1 MTPRDLVR
9 ALTIVLL
16 STAIA
21 AAGLA
26 AQEGEFVYLP
36 NVTGTTAGGRALT
49 TITDQ
54 TTRALENLGASLR
67 QRGLD
72 LRHVVS
78 VNVFLKDARHFQ
90 DMNAVYRRL
99 FATDPPTRA
108 TAEADLPDPDA
119 LIQIS
124 AVAARGPKQVIAPAG
139 MASPALPYSWGIKVG
154 NTLFLS
160 GMTSRAPDTYEPVL
174 GDVPTQTRRI
184 FGNMG
189 LVLKAA
195 GMDFKDLT
203 SCRVF
208 LDDARRFGA
217 MNQAY
222 AEFVPAEDPPA
233 RATVRA
239 GLMNPAFDVELQC
252 VAEPSAGRK
261 VVMAEG
267 QQRSRAPLSPAI
279 SAGNRLY
286 LSGMLGGAGD
296 VADQTRTTLDNLL
309 GTLRAAGMDFSHL
322 LDVWVYVTD
331 VRQWQAVKRVLDEVL
346 PAGAPQPTVVG
357 TPLMGTN
364 LLVEIQMTAE
374 R

>member
-1 MTPRDLVR
+1 MTPRTLVGVC
-9 ALTIVLL
+9 AAVIGISTIV
-16 STAIA
+16 A
-21 AAGLA
+21 AVLA
-26 AQEGEFVYLP
+26 AQEREFVYVS
-36 NVTGTTAGGRALT
+36 NVSATTAGGRSLA
-49 TITDQ
+49 TIADQ
-54 TTRALENLGASLR
+54 TSQTLENLGQTLR

-72 LRHVVS
+72 LQQVVV
-78 VNVFLKDARHFQ
+78 VNVFLKDVRHFQ
-90 DMNAVYRRL
+90 DMNTVYRR
-99 FATDPPTRA
+99 FFPNDPPTRA
-108 TAEADLPDPDA
+108 TAEADLPNPDA
-119 LIQIS
+119 LIQLS
-124 AVAARGPKQVIAPAG
+124 AIATRGRKQVIAPAG

-195 GMDFKDLT
+195 GLDFKDLT
-203 SCRVF
+203 TCRVF

-252 VAEPSAGRK
+252 VAEASASRK
-261 VVMAEG
+261 VVMAQG

-279 SAGNRLY
+279 STGNRLY
-286 LSGMLGGAGD
+286 LSGMLGSGPD
-296 VADQTRTTLDNLL
+296 VAAQTRTTLDNLL
-309 GTLRAAGMDFSHL
+309 GTLRAAGMDFSNL
-322 LDVWVYVTD
+322 VDLWVYVAD
-331 VRQWQAVKRVLDEVL
+331 MRQWEAVKRVLDEVL
-346 PAGAPQPTVVG
+346 PPGAPQPTVIG
-357 TPLMGTN
+357 TPLMGAN
-364 LLVEIQMTAE
+364 FLVEIQMVAE

>member
-1 MTPRDLVR
+1 MTLPRPTRTL
-9 ALTIVLL
+9 ATLAC
-16 STAIA
+16 AITMA
-21 AAGLA
+21 AAALA
-26 AQEGEFVYLP
+26 AQERELVYVS
-36 NVTGTTAGGRALT
+36 NVTGTTADGRALT
-49 TITDQ
+49 TIADQ
-54 TTRALENLGASLR
+54 TTRALANLGASLR
-67 QRGLD
+67 ERGLE
-72 LRHVVS
+72 LGHVVA

-90 DMNAVYRRL
+90 DMNAVYRRV
-99 FATDPPTRA
+99 FANDPPTRA

-119 LIQIS
+119 LIQLS
-124 AVAARGPKQVIAPAG
+124 AVAARGRKQVIAPAG
-139 MASPALPYSWGIKVG
+139 MASPSLPYSWGIKVG

-174 GDVPTQTRRI
+174 GDVSTQTRRI

-195 GMDFKDLT
+195 AMDFKDLT

-222 AEFVPAEDPPA
+222 AEFVPAQDPPA

-252 VAEPSAGRK
+252 VAEPSPTRM

-279 SAGNRLY
+279 STGNRVY

-296 VADQTRTTLDNLL
+296 VAAQTRTTLNNLL
-309 GTLRAAGMDFSHL
+309 GTLRAAEMDFSHL
-322 LDVWVYVTD
+322 VDVWVYVTD
-331 VRQWQAVKRVLDEVL
+331 MRQWEAVKRVLDEVL

-357 TPLMGTN
+357 TPLMGAN
-364 LLVEIQMTAE
+364 FLVEIQMVAE

>member
-1 MTPRDLVR
+1 MV
-9 ALTIVLL
+9 
-16 STAIA
+16 
-21 AAGLA
+21 AGLG
-26 AQEGEFVYLP
+26 AQEREFVYVS

-49 TITDQ
+49 IADQ
-54 TTRALENLGASLR
+54 TTEALEQLRAALR
-67 QRGLD
+67 QHGLD
-72 LRHVVS
+72 LQHVVA

-90 DMNAVYRRL
+90 SMNAVYAKV
-99 FATDPPTRA
+99 FSTDPPTRA

-119 LIQIS
+119 LIQLS
-124 AVAARGPKQVIAPAG
+124 AVAARSPKQVIAPAG
-139 MASPALPYSWGIKVG
+139 MASPALPYSWGIKAG

-195 GMDFKDLT
+195 GMDFNDLT
-203 SCRVF
+203 SCRVY

-222 AEFVPAEDPPA
+222 GEFVPAQDPPA

-239 GLMNPAFDVELQC
+239 GLMNAAFDVEIQC
-252 VAEPSAGRK
+252 VAEPSSSRK

-279 SAGNRLY
+279 STGNRLY
-286 LSGMLGGAGD
+286 LSGMLGGTGD
-296 VADQTRTTLDNLL
+296 VAAQTRTTLDNLL
-309 GTLRAAGMDFSHL
+309 GTLRAAGLDFAHL
-322 LDVWVYVTD
+322 VDVWVYVTD
-331 VRQWQAVKRVLDEVL
+331 IRQWDAVKRVLDEVL

-357 TPLMGTN
+357 TPLMGAN
-364 LLVEIQMTAE
+364 FLVEIQMAAE

>member
-1 MTPRDLVR
+1 MTPTNL
-9 ALTIVLL
+9 APTG
-16 STAIA
+16 A
-21 AAGLA
+21 AVVSVAVILATGLG
-26 AQEGEFVYLP
+26 AQQREFVY
-36 NVTGTTAGGRALT
+36 VSSITGTTAGGRALT
-49 TITDQ
+49 TIADQ
-54 TTRALENLGASLR
+54 TSQALENLGQTLR
-67 QRGLD
+67 ERGLD
-72 LRHVVS
+72 LQHVAV

-90 DMNAVYRRL
+90 DMNTVYRR
-99 FATDPPTRA
+99 FFPNDPPTRA

-119 LIQIS
+119 LIQLS
-124 AVAARGPKQVIAPAG
+124 AIAVRGKKEVIAPAG
-139 MASPALPYSWGIKVG
+139 MASPSLPYSWGIKVG

-203 SCRVF
+203 TCRVF

-239 GLMNPAFDVELQC
+239 GLMNPGFDVELQC

-279 SAGNRLY
+279 STGNRLY
-286 LSGMLGGAGD
+286 LSGMLGSGPD
-296 VADQTRTTLDNLL
+296 VAAQTRTTLDNLL
-309 GTLRAAGMDFSHL
+309 GTLQAAGMDFSHVV
-322 LDVWVYVTD
+322 DSWVYVTD
-331 VRQWQAVKRVLDEVL
+331 MRQWEAVKRVLDEVL
-346 PAGAPQPTVVG
+346 PAGGHQPTVVG
-357 TPLMGTN
+357 TPLMGAN
-364 LLVEIQMTAE
+364 FLVEIQMVAE

>member
-1 MTPRDLVR
+1 MMPRTLAR
-9 ALTIVLL
+9 TL
-16 STAIA
+16 SAVGCATAITTA
-21 AAGLA
+21 ALA
-26 AQEGEFVYLP
+26 AQEREFVYVSNL
-36 NVTGTTAGGRALT
+36 TGTTAGGRALT
-49 TITDQ
+49 TIADQ
-54 TTRALENLGASLR
+54 TTQALDQLR
-67 QRGLD
+67 QALRSHGLD
-72 LRHVVS
+72 LQHVVV

-90 DMNAVYRRL
+90 DMNAVYAKA
-99 FATDPPTRA
+99 FPNDPPTRA

-119 LIQIS
+119 LIQLS
-124 AVAARGPKQVIAPAG
+124 AVAAGGRKQVIVPAG
-139 MASPALPYSWGIKVG
+139 MASPSLPYSWGIKVG

-160 GMTSRAPDTYEPVL
+160 GMTSRAPDTYQPVL
-174 GDVPTQTRRI
+174 GDVATQTRRI

-189 LVLKAA
+189 LVLQAA
-195 GMDFKDLT
+195 GMAFKDLT
-203 SCRVF
+203 SCRVY

-239 GLMNPAFDVELQC
+239 GLMNPAFDVEIQC

-279 SAGNRLY
+279 STGRRLY

-296 VADQTRTTLDNLL
+296 VAAQTRTTLDNLL

-322 LDVWVYVTD
+322 VDLWVYVTD
-331 VRQWQAVKRVLDEVL
+331 MRQWDAVKRVLAEVL
-346 PAGAPQPTVVG
+346 PTGAPQPTVVG
-357 TPLMGTN
+357 TPLMGAN
-364 LLVEIQMTAE
+364 FLVEIQMIAE

>member
-1 MTPRDLVR
+1 MTLRNLAPTIGAGVCVYLTLV
-9 ALTIVLL
+9 
-16 STAIA
+16 
-21 AAGLA
+21 AGLA
-26 AQEGEFVYLP
+26 AQEREFVYIS
-36 NVTGTTAGGRALT
+36 NVTGTMAAGQALT
-49 TITDQ
+49 TIADQ
-54 TTRALENLGASLR
+54 TTQALEQLQQGLR

-72 LRHVVS
+72 LQHVVV

-90 DMNAVYRRL
+90 DMNAVYRR
-99 FATDPPTRA
+99 FFPSDPPTRA
-108 TAEADLPDPDA
+108 TADVDLPDPDA

-124 AVAARGPKQVIAPAG
+124 AVAARGRKQVIAPAG

-189 LVLKAA
+189 WVLKAA

-203 SCRVF
+203 TCRVF
-208 LDDARRFGA
+208 LDDARRFAA

-239 GLMNPAFDVELQC
+239 GLMNPGFDVELQC
-252 VAEPSAGRK
+252 IAEPSASRK
-261 VVMAEG
+261 VVTAEG

-279 SAGNRLY
+279 STGNRLY

-296 VADQTRTTLDNLL
+296 VAAQTRTTLDNLL

-322 LDVWVYVTD
+322 VDVWVYVTD
-331 VRQWQAVKRVLDEVL
+331 LRQWEAVKRVLDEVL
-346 PAGAPQPTVVG
+346 PAGGPQPTVVG
-357 TPLMGTN
+357 TPLMGAN
-364 LLVEIQMTAE
+364 FLVEIQMVVE

>member
-1 MTPRDLVR
+1 MTLRHVAR
-9 ALTIVLL
+9 TCAATV
-16 STAIA
+16 SSMAWF
-21 AAGLA
+21 AAGLG
-26 AQEGEFVYLP
+26 AQEREFEYVS
-36 NVTGTTAGGRALT
+36 NVTGATAGGRALT
-49 TITDQ
+49 TIADQ
-54 TTRALENLGASLR
+54 TTQALEQLREALR

-72 LRHVVS
+72 LQHVVV

-90 DMNAVYRRL
+90 DMNTVYRS
-99 FATDPPTRA
+99 FFPSDPPTRA

-124 AVAARGPKQVIAPAG
+124 AVATQGRKQVIAPAG

-160 GMTSRAPDTYEPVL
+160 GMTSRDPDSYEPVL

-195 GMDFKDLT
+195 GMDFKDIT
-203 SCRVF
+203 TCRVF

-222 AEFVPAEDPPA
+222 AEFVPPEDPPA

-239 GLMNPAFDVELQC
+239 GLMNPGFDVELQC
-252 VAEPSAGRK
+252 VAEPSSSRK

-267 QQRSRAPLSPAI
+267 QQRSRAPLSPAV
-279 SAGNRLY
+279 STGNRLY
-286 LSGMLGGAGD
+286 LSGMLGSGPD
-296 VADQTRTTLDNLL
+296 VATQTRTTLDNLL

-322 LDVWVYVTD
+322 VDLWIYVTD
-331 VRQWQAVKRVLDEVL
+331 MRQWDAVKRVLDEVL
-346 PAGAPQPTVVG
+346 PAGGPQPTVVG
-357 TPLMGTN
+357 TPLMGAN
-364 LLVEIQMTAE
+364 FLVEIQMIAE

>member
-1 MTPRDLVR
+1 MTPRNLARVF
-9 ALTIVLL
+9 
-16 STAIA
+16 TAA
-21 AAGLA
+21 ACATAMAGAGLA
-26 AQEGEFVYLP
+26 AQQREFVYVS
-36 NVTGTTAGGRALT
+36 NVTGTAAGGRALAS
-49 TITDQ
+49 ITEQ
-54 TTRALENLGASLR
+54 TTQALEQLRQALR

-72 LRHVVS
+72 LQHVVA

-90 DMNAVYRRL
+90 DMNAVYRR
-99 FATDPPTRA
+99 FFPDQPPTRA

-119 LIQIS
+119 LIQLS
-124 AVAARGPKQVIAPAG
+124 AVAARGPKQVIAPQG
-139 MASPALPYSWGIKVG
+139 MASPSLPYSWGIKVG
-154 NTLFLS
+154 NTLFIS

-184 FGNMG
+184 FGNIG

-203 SCRVF
+203 TCRVY
-208 LDDARRFGA
+208 LDDARRFAA

-222 AEFVPAEDPPA
+222 AEFVPADDPPA

-239 GLMNPAFDVELQC
+239 GLMNPGFDVEVQC
-252 VAEPSAGRK
+252 TAEPSTSRK

-267 QQRSRAPLSPAI
+267 AQRSRAPLSPAI
-279 SAGNRLY
+279 GTENRLY

-296 VADQTRTTLDNLL
+296 AAAQTRSTLDNLL

-322 LDVWVYVTD
+322 VDVWVYVTD
-331 VRQWQAVKRVLDEVL
+331 MRQWDAVKRVLDEVL
-346 PAGAPQPTVVG
+346 PAGGPQPTIVG
-357 TPLMGTN
+357 TPLMGAN
-364 LLVEIQMTAE
+364 FLVEIQMVAE